1 MTTLVNAS
9 IPGTEV
15 RTIVAQSNEQEYR
28 ISVALPSSYP
38 SKSERFYPTI
48 YLPDAYFYF
57 GMVTELTRVMVLCG
71 EFPETIVVGIGYPMH
86 EPLAEVTKEV
96 RRLRTRDLTPV
107 PDPAE
112 ALDGEPGGGAAAF
125 LTFIQSEL
133 IPLIE
138 QDYRSDAA
146 ARVLAGHS
154 GGGLF
159 ALYALFHR
167 PDLFAG
173 YSVASPSLYW
183 GNRVTFDYEAAF
195 ANGRTSLPV
204 KLYLGIGDHE
214 DPDPMDSDFYRDFY
228 QLVERLESRNYV
240 GLSLTKHVAENCNHC
255 ASTAPTFQAGLQA
268 VLTSQP
274 NQ

>member
-9 IPGTEV
+9 LPGTEV
-15 RTIVAQSNEQEYR
+15 RTITAQSNKQEYR

-38 SKSERFYPTI
+38 AHPERSYPTI

-57 GMVTELTRVMVLCG
+57 GMVTELTRVMALCG

-86 EPLAEVTKEV
+86 EPLAEITKEV
-96 RRLRTRDLTPV
+96 QRLRIRDLGPV
-107 PDPAE
+107 PDPAYE
-112 ALDGEPGGGAAAF
+112 LDGELGGGAPAF

-138 QDYRSDAA
+138 REYREDSA

-154 GGGLF
+154 AGGLF
-159 ALYALFHR
+159 ALYALFHQ

-173 YSVASPSLYW
+173 YSVASPPLDW
-183 GNRVTFDYEAAF
+183 ANRVTFTYEAAL
-195 ANGRTSLPV
+195 AEGRTSLPV
-204 KLYLGIGDHE
+204 KLHFGIGDRE
-214 DPDPMDSDFYRDFY
+214 DPDPTDSDFYRDFF
-228 QLVERLESRNYV
+228 QLIERLESRQYE
-240 GLSLTKHVAENCNHC
+240 GFSLTKNIAENCNHC

-268 VLTSQP
+268 VLS
-274 NQ
+274 

>member
-15 RTIVAQSNEQEYR
+15 RTITAHSNKQDYR
-28 ISVALPSSYP
+28 ISIALPSSYP
-38 SKSERFYPTI
+38 AEPDRLYPSI

-57 GMVTELTRVMVLCG
+57 GMVTEITRVMVLCG
-71 EFPETIVVGIGYPMH
+71 AFPETIVVGIGYPMH
-86 EPLAEVTKEV
+86 EPLAQVTKEV
-96 RRLRTRDLTPV
+96 RRLRIRDLTPV
-107 PDPAE
+107 PDLAE
-112 ALDGEPGGGAAAF
+112 GWEDEPGGGAPAF

-133 IPLIE
+133 IPLIDRE
-138 QDYRSDAA
+138 YRADSA

-159 ALYALFHR
+159 ALYTLFQQ

-183 GNRVTFDYEAAF
+183 GKRVTFDYEASF
-195 ANGRTSLPV
+195 AEGRTSLPV
-204 KLYLGIGDHE
+204 KLYLGIGDRE
-214 DPDPMDSDFYRDFY
+214 DPDPTDSDFYRDFY
-228 QLVERLESRNYV
+228 QLIERLESRRYE
-240 GLSLTKHVAENCNHC
+240 GLTLTKHIAENCNHC

-268 VLTSQP
+268 VLS
-274 NQ
+274 

>member
-1 MTTLVNAS
+1 MTTIVNAS

-15 RTIVAQSNEQEYR
+15 RTITAQSNKQAYR
-28 ISVALPSSYP
+28 ISVALPSSYATHP
-38 SKSERFYPTI
+38 ERSYPTI

-71 EFPETIVVGIGYPMH
+71 EFPETIVVGIGYPLH

-96 RRLRTRDLTPV
+96 RRLRNRDLSPV

-112 ALDGEPGGGAAAF
+112 ALDGEPGGGAPAF

-138 QDYRSDAA
+138 REYRADAA
-146 ARVLAGHS
+146 ARMLAGHS
-154 GGGLF
+154 LGGLF
-159 ALYALFHR
+159 ALYALFHQ

-183 GNRVTFDYEAAF
+183 GKRVTFAYEAAF
-195 ANGRTSLPV
+195 AEGRRSLPV
-204 KLYLGIGDHE
+204 KLHFGMGDRE
-214 DPDPMDSDFYRDFY
+214 DADPTDSDFYRDFF
-228 QLVERLESRNYV
+228 QLIERLESRRYE
-240 GLSLTKHVAENCNHC
+240 GLSLTKHIAENCNHC

-268 VLTSQP
+268 VLS
-274 NQ
+274 

>member
-1 MTTLVNAS
+1 MTTIVNAS

-15 RTIVAQSNEQEYR
+15 HAITAHSIKQEYR
-28 ISVALPSSYP
+28 ISVALPSSYAANP
-38 SKSERFYPTI
+38 ERSYPTI

-86 EPLAEVTKEV
+86 EPLDEVTKEV
-96 RRLRTRDLTPV
+96 QRLRIRDLTPV
-107 PDPAE
+107 PDASYGS
-112 ALDGEPGGGAAAF
+112 DGEQGGGAPAF

-138 QDYRSDAA
+138 REYRADSA

-159 ALYALFHR
+159 ALYVLFHQ
-167 PDLFAG
+167 PNLFAG
-173 YSVASPSLYW
+173 YSVASPPVDW
-183 GNRVTFDYEAAF
+183 GNRVTLAYEAEF
-195 ANGRTSLPV
+195 AEGRKSLPV

-214 DPDPMDSDFYRDFY
+214 DPDPTDSEFYRNFF
-228 QLVERLESRNYV
+228 QLIECMESRRYE
-240 GLSLTKHVAENCNHC
+240 GLSLTKHIVENCNHC
-255 ASTAPTFQAGLQA
+255 ASTASTFQAGLQA
-268 VLTSQP
+268 VLFQ
-274 NQ
+274 NE